1 MGDIIRAGNKQLL
14 MKSKASGREVP
25 QARLDEFLVRLA
37 ESCNM
42 SRAARQAGVAHS
54 TIYRL
59 RARDPDFAAAWQ
71 QAIEAGYERLELA
84 LVEAALARVTRR
96 AEMGVPWQGAA
107 DADAAGTGAAEAGA
121 AEADDSD
128 ADHADKDDDAG
139 AAAPLGEP
147 LVEPMTMEQAIALLG
162 RYRATVRSGKFQTPR
177 PRAALVPTP
186 EETDAAILS
195 RLAVLRR
202 QRGWDAL

>member
-14 MKSKASGREVP
+14 MKATASGREVP
-25 QARLDEFLVRLA
+25 QERLDEFLVRLA

-96 AEMGVPWQGAA
+96 AAVGVPWQGGAAADDSGAGDSGAEDAGAEDRGAEDSDAGAADARDA
-107 DADAAGTGAAEAGA
+107 DADA
-121 AEADDSD
+121 
-128 ADHADKDDDAG
+128 
-139 AAAPLGEP
+139 P

-162 RYRATVRSGKFQTPR
+162 RYRATVRSGRFQIPR
-177 PRAALVPTP
+177 PNAARMPTP
-186 EETDAAILS
+186 EETDEAILS

-202 QRGWDAL
+202 QRGWDQL

>member
-14 MKSKASGREVP
+14 MKATASGREMP

-42 SRAARQAGVAHS
+42 SRAAQQAGVAHS

-96 AEMGVPWQGAA
+96 AAVGVPWQGGVAADDSGAGESGAEDAGAEDLGAGAADARDA
-107 DADAAGTGAAEAGA
+107 DADA
-121 AEADDSD
+121 D
-128 ADHADKDDDAG
+128 ADM
-139 AAAPLGEP
+139 P

-162 RYRATVRSGKFQTPR
+162 RYRATVRSGRFQTPR
-177 PRAALVPTP
+177 PNAARMPTP
-186 EETDAAILS
+186 EETDEAILS

-202 QRGWDAL
+202 QRGWDDL

>member
-59 RARDPDFAAAWQ
+59 RARSRF
-71 QAIEAGYERLELA
+71 
-84 LVEAALARVTRR
+84 RR
-96 AEMGVPWQGAA
+96 GV
-107 DADAAGTGAAEAGA
+107 AAG
-121 AEADDSD
+121 D
-128 ADHADKDDDAG
+128 
-139 AAAPLGEP
+139 
-147 LVEPMTMEQAIALLG
+147 
-162 RYRATVRSGKFQTPR
+162 
-177 PRAALVPTP
+177 
-186 EETDAAILS
+186 
-195 RLAVLRR
+195 
-202 QRGWDAL
+202 RGGI

>member
-14 MKSKASGREVP
+14 AKTTAAGHEVP
-25 QARLDEFLVRLA
+25 QERLDEFLVRLA

-42 SRAARQAGVAHS
+42 SRAARQAGVSHS

-84 LVEAALARVTRR
+84 LVEAALARVARR
-96 AEMGVPWQGAA
+96 AEMGVPWQRGAGAGDCGAA
-107 DADAAGTGAAEAGA
+107 DADAENSGAGA
-121 AEADDSD
+121 ADARDAEA
-128 ADHADKDDDAG
+128 
-139 AAAPLGEP
+139 EVP
-147 LVEPMTMEQAIALLG
+147 LVEPMTIEQAIALLG
-162 RYRATVRSGKFQTPR
+162 RYRATMRSGKFQTPR

-186 EETDAAILS
+186 EETDEAILS

-202 QRGWDAL
+202 QRGWDQL

>member
-14 MKSKASGREVP
+14 MKATASGREVP

-96 AEMGVPWQGAA
+96 AAVGVPWQGGAAADDSGAGESGAGESGAEDSGAEDAGAADARDA
-107 DADAAGTGAAEAGA
+107 DADA
-121 AEADDSD
+121 
-128 ADHADKDDDAG
+128 
-139 AAAPLGEP
+139 P

-162 RYRATVRSGKFQTPR
+162 RYRATVRSGRFQIPR
-177 PRAALVPTP
+177 PNAARMPTP
-186 EETDAAILS
+186 EETDEAILS

-202 QRGWDAL
+202 QRGWDQL

>member
-14 MKSKASGREVP
+14 MKATASGREMP

-71 QAIEAGYERLELA
+71 QAIEAGDERVGVA
-84 LVEAALARVTRR
+84 LGEAAPARGTRR
-96 AEMGVPWQGAA
+96 GAGGWRQA
-107 DADAAGTGAAEAGA
+107 SEAG
-121 AEADDSD
+121 
-128 ADHADKDDDAG
+128 
-139 AAAPLGEP
+139 
-147 LVEPMTMEQAIALLG
+147 
-162 RYRATVRSGKFQTPR
+162 
-177 PRAALVPTP
+177 
-186 EETDAAILS
+186 
-195 RLAVLRR
+195 
-202 QRGWDAL
+202 